1 MLTKKK
7 NWRRA
12 FKDTLPVL
20 MGYLA
25 MGAAAGIVL
34 AGTLPRLPAMPLWA
48 TVSSTLSISGALQFI
63 MVGWI
68 KESIP
73 LTDVLLLTL
82 FLNLRYAMYGFSLIE
97 RFEGIPKWKKLY
109 LIWTLTDETY
119 ALECADKNSEKKD
132 SVDYCMK
139 VAFLDHCYWVSGV
152 TLGALA
158 GSALPFDCKGIDF
171 AMTALFL
178 VILTDQMRE
187 KANRLPAVTGF
198 CAAILARCLFPVDKM
213 LIPAM
218 GVMTVVFLLF
228 RKKFQAGS
236 EVKK

>member
-1 MLTKKK
+1 MKKK
-7 NWRRA
+7 NWQSA

-34 AGTLPRLPAMPLWA
+34 AGTLPTLPAMPLWG

-63 MVGWI
+63 MVDWL

-73 LTDVLLLTL
+73 LTDVVLLTL

-97 RFEGIPKWKKLY
+97 RFEGIPRWKKWY

-119 ALECADKNSEKKD
+119 ALQCADKRQDKQD

-152 TLGALA
+152 SLGALV
-158 GSALPFDCKGIDF
+158 GSALPFNCRGIDF

-178 VILTDQMRE
+178 VILTDQLRE
-187 KANRLPAVTGF
+187 KSNKLPALTGF
-198 CAAILARCLFPVDKM
+198 AAALLARCFFPVDKM

-218 GVMTVVFLLF
+218 IVMTAVFLIF
-228 RKKFQAGS
+228 RKKFQSGRV
-236 EVKK
+236 VKK